1 MSAFGGVTFGQQ
13 QPNYNPNKDIEVPGT
28 PNDGISSLNFSP
40 VANHLAATSWSGQAL
55 LWDVQAGG
63 QAVPKAAITLEKPP
77 LCSAWLPDGGTV
89 VVGSCD
95 GAARAWNLATNQQQ
109 QVAQHAAPVRHCAYI
124 PAMSLLVTASWD
136 KTLKYWD
143 MRTPNAVHTQQLPER
158 PYAMDCVHPLL
169 VVGTADRTIQVFNLA
184 SPQTV
189 YKQLQSPLKFQTRC
203 VAAFPDTTGYLVGS
217 VEGRVAVHH
226 VEDSLQGKNFT
237 FKCHRDGSD
246 VYAVNAMTFHPTYGT
261 FVTAGSDG
269 AYNFWD
275 KDSKQ
280 RLKAMQKGAASIP
293 CGAFN
298 RDGSIYSYAVSYDW
312 SHGHADYNPATARN
326 LILLHATQEAEA
338 KNRSKPATARR

>member
-1 MSAFGGVTFGQQ
+1 VPWIPDARCRGQL
-13 QPNYNPNKDIEVPGT
+13 PPRCRPRARDDPALA
-28 PNDGISSLNFSP
+28 PDRPLAANDGISSLNFSP

-77 LCSAWLPDGGTV
+77 LCSTWLPDGGTV
-89 VVGSCD
+89 VVGGCD

-237 FKCHRDGSD
+237 FKCHR
-246 VYAVNAMTFHPTYGT
+246 
-261 FVTAGSDG
+261 
-269 AYNFWD
+269 
-275 KDSKQ
+275 
-280 RLKAMQKGAASIP
+280 
-293 CGAFN
+293 
-298 RDGSIYSYAVSYDW
+298 
-312 SHGHADYNPATARN
+312 
-326 LILLHATQEAEA
+326 
-338 KNRSKPATARR
+338 